1 MVFVILNYLSNGI
14 LSVWCV
20 VLLNHDSFLF
30 QLFTCGTYALLL
42 AVIYIYFEI
51 LSCATTLTLL
61 NTNQLM

>member
-42 AVIYIYFEI
+42 AVIYFEI
-51 LSCATTLTLL
+51 LCATTLTLL